1 MAGCFMVTAAVL
13 AGAVPAEAQQARS
26 VLVAEV
32 ADPITPVTAD
42 YLSEGVDRAGAQG
55 FEAFVIELD
64 TPGGLDS
71 SMRRIAQSIISS
83 EVPVVVYVSPRGAR
97 AASAGAIITMS
108 AHVAAMAP
116 GTAIGASTPVELEG
130 GDVSDKVINDA
141 AAYAESL
148 ARLRDRNVD
157 FAREMVTEGRSVP
170 VTEALEIEA
179 VDFVADSLSGLLEQ
193 IDGVEVTLAEGETVT
208 LGTAGAS
215 VERYDL
221 GFLRGIQRL
230 LADPNLVFLFFSL
243 GTLAIVYELASP
255 GIGVGGVLGAILL
268 VLALFATAVLPV
280 TAAGLALLG
289 VALAL
294 FAAELYAPGVGIAAA
309 GGTVALVLA
318 GVFLFRGTPGIGV
331 GVGVLVPV
339 AVLMFASVVLAGRLV
354 VKARFGK
361 VAIGQG
367 HYDGMEA
374 TVKRVDG
381 KRGQAMVD
389 GAWWKIVS
397 AGRDLVEGE
406 RVRVVGQKDLEL
418 QVEPVEGREPR
429 EEPEPQGPGSADD

>member
-1 MAGCFMVTAAVL
+1 MAGCFLVAAAVL
-13 AGAVPAEAQQARS
+13 AGAAPAGAQQARS

-42 YLSEGVDRAGAQG
+42 YLSEGVARAGAQG

-148 ARLRDRNVD
+148 ARLRDRNVE

-170 VTEALEIEA
+170 VTEALEIGA
-179 VDFVADSLSGLLEQ
+179 VDFIADSLSGLLEQ
-193 IDGVEVTLAEGETVT
+193 IDGVEVTLAEEQNVT
-208 LGTAGAS
+208 LATAGAS
-215 VERYDL
+215 VERHDL
-221 GFLRGIQRL
+221 GFLRGIQKF

-289 VALAL
+289 VAVAL
-294 FAAELYAPGVGIAAA
+294 FAAELYAPGIGIAAA

-318 GVFLFRGTPGIGV
+318 GVFLFRNTPGVGV

-339 AVLMFASVVLAGRLV
+339 AVLMFAAVVLAGRLV

-367 HYDGMEA
+367 HYEGMQI
-374 TVKRVDG
+374 TVKRADG
-381 KRGQAMVD
+381 KHGQAMVD

-397 AGRDLVEGE
+397 ADRDLVEGE
-406 RVRVVGQKDLEL
+406 PVRVVGQKDLEL
-418 QVEPVEGREPR
+418 QVEPIDETGT
-429 EEPEPQGPGSADD
+429 EENTGPKDSESAGD

>member
-1 MAGCFMVTAAVL
+1 MAGCFLVAAAVL
-13 AGAVPAEAQQARS
+13 AGAAPAGAQQARS
-26 VLVAEV
+26 VLVVEV

-42 YLSEGVDRAGAQG
+42 YLSEGVARAGAQG

-148 ARLRDRNVD
+148 ARLRDRNVE

-170 VTEALEIEA
+170 VTEALEIGA
-179 VDFVADSLSGLLEQ
+179 VDFTADSLSGLLEQ
-193 IDGVEVTLAEGETVT
+193 IDGVEVTLAEEQNVT
-208 LGTAGAS
+208 LATAGAS
-215 VERYDL
+215 VERHDL
-221 GFLRGIQRL
+221 GFLRGIQKF

-289 VALAL
+289 VAVAL
-294 FAAELYAPGVGIAAA
+294 FAAELYAPGIGIAAA

-318 GVFLFRGTPGIGV
+318 GVFLFRNTPGVGV

-339 AVLMFASVVLAGRLV
+339 AVLMFAAVVLAGRLV

-367 HYDGMEA
+367 HYEGMQI
-374 TVKRVDG
+374 TVKRADG
-381 KRGQAMVD
+381 KHGQAMVD

-397 AGRDLVEGE
+397 ADRDLVEGE
-406 RVRVVGQKDLEL
+406 PVRVVGQKDLEL
-418 QVEPVEGREPR
+418 QVEPIDETGT
-429 EEPEPQGPGSADD
+429 EENTRPNDSESAGD